1 MKQILKKLIL
11 ILASVFTLFGSSKRK
26 GDESMSDAINMRNQ
40 GDEIILEDF
49 EMAAY
54 HNHA

>member
-26 GDESMSDAINMRNQ
+26 GEQPMSDAINMRNQ

>member
-1 MKQILKKLIL
+1 MKHIIKKIVL

-26 GDESMSDAINMRNQ
+26 GEETMSDAINMHTQ

-49 EMAAY
+49 EIAAY

>member
-1 MKQILKKLIL
+1 MKQIIKKLIL
-11 ILASVFTLFGSSKRK
+11 VLASVFTLFGSSKRK
-26 GDESMSDAINMRNQ
+26 GEEAMSDAINMRSQ